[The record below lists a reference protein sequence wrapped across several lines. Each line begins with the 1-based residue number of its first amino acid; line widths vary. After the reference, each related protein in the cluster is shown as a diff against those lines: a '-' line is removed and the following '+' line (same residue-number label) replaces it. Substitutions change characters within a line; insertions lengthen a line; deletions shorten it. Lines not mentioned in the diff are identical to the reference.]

1 MKLTKLRKKK
11 KKEKKSSFNGG
22 ILNRCLYGSCGFDV
36 KTGVEFYGVYIRLR
50 WIFPYGLL
58 YCILMG
64 FLRSS
69 SLYLRVITRVLI
81 GASSCSTR
89 SYNNGNKFTR

>member
-1 MKLTKLRKKK
+1 MKLTKLQ
-11 KKEKKSSFNGG
+11 KEKKSFGIG

-50 WIFPYGLL
+50 WIFPYSL

-64 FLRSS
+64 FLRSQP
-69 SLYLRVITRVLI
+69 LP
-81 GASSCSTR
+81 SCNNPCFDRLVPVTR
-89 SYNNGNKFTR
+89 S